1 MPNPKRNKQFS
12 RRARHRQL
20 LSKAEV
26 LKRVGVSYPTLWNW
40 MRQGKFPRSR
50 VLGELGSKT
59 ARVVWFEDEIELWI
73 AGLPLQ
79 TLKGDE
85 AAL

>member
-1 MPNPKRNKQFS
+1 MPQPKPS
-12 RRARHRQL
+12 RHTQL

-26 LKRVGVSYPTLWNW
+26 LKRVGVSYPTIWKW
-40 MRQGKFPRSR
+40 MQQGKFPRSR
-50 VLGELGSKT
+50 LLGEPSKT
-59 ARVVWFEDEIELWI
+59 AKVAWYEHEVEAWL